1 MLKLKSKI
9 LFSATII
16 CSLIIF
22 NSCSNEDNS
31 IVEENQI
38 INDTNLELLKASALS
53 TFNTKDFSK
62 IVQPSVNTTN
72 YEGIIEVLNNTQNRN
87 TNSNTMNFED
97 YEDILGEY
105 YDEEYF
111 NQLQGLFEYS
121 IDLVQS
127 DLFNENSTIEER
139 ESYLT
144 EVLEYVIVNDTD
156 SNLANRSSN
165 CGAHRTVCQ
174 NGAERS
180 LGITIAGCTAGSV
193 VAAIFTGGI
202 GAAAWP
208 VCMATAGF
216 HYDSNM
222 QTCQEHYEVCTGQ

>member
-9 LFSATII
+9 LLSATVI

-31 IVEENQI
+31 ITEENQI
-38 INDTNLELLKASALS
+38 INDTNLELLKASAHS
-53 TFNTKDFSK
+53 TFITNDFSK
-62 IVQPSVNTTN
+62 IIQPYVNTTN

-87 TNSNTMNFED
+87 TNSNTLNFED
-97 YEDILGEY
+97 YEDVLGEY

-111 NQLQGLFEYS
+111 NQLQQLFEHS
-121 IDLVQS
+121 TNLIQS
-127 DLFNENSTIEER
+127 DLFNESSTIEER
-139 ESYLT
+139 EPYLV
-144 EVLEYVIVNDTD
+144 EVLEYAILTNTD
-156 SNLANRSSN
+156 SNLANRSSS
-165 CGAHRTVCQ
+165 CGSHRTVCE
-174 NGAERS
+174 NGAERT

-193 VAAIFTGGI
+193 VAAILTAGA

-222 QTCQEHYEVCTGQ
+222 QTCQGHYDVCVGE